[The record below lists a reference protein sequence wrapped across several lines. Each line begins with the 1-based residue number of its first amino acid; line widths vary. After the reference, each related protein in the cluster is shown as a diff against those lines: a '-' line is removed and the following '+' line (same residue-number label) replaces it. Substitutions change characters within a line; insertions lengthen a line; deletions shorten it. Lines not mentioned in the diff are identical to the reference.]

1 MDTIQALIKHYIES
15 NGYTVYSISQQ
26 SGLNRTTLQK
36 ILSGQR
42 KITKEIYEKLLP
54 FFALSPIDKE
64 ELEQAF
70 LINQIGPE
78 RFQTHMEIK
87 RILEMSTSTLYQTDD
102 SPYDLI
108 VSNVDTWSNCMLIQ
122 GTYQIVNAIYSVA
135 LKNVTTEDHPFI
147 YTFADMS
154 HPYASIF
161 FKPLYHP
168 TFQPLHV
175 KHLIEYQKT
184 QMDGENYDN
193 IHNIQILKNLL
204 PSFAAFPGTFEV
216 HYYYS
221 ARNRFKQQATAFPYY
236 VITNTHVILLSPT
249 YETALIL
256 SDKAIHE
263 YYLHNYEQLLARS
276 NILTSDAQTPL
287 DLLNVLN
294 GVDPALNYPICLNIQ
309 PTIEKYLTPEMI
321 DKYMLES
328 PYKDVIRAKLLER
341 IGQLTKESH
350 TILFTLEGLKL
361 FTAEG
366 KNVNFPDTLAARFDI
381 EDRIYILRKFIEA
394 NQNDTDYHFLL
405 LDPSKIHTSL
415 NISIAFTP
423 PSMTFLM
430 LVRND
435 GNSMILPHTLQQYQG
450 LHPDAA
456 RIRICVQRRTDEPI
470 SSGRNQAIKK
480 AAISGC
486 KSDIKKEGKL
496 PSFFIY
502 HKSSRFRM
510 ESASVIC
517 RITLHGF
524 PTARECGGISFVT
537 TLPAPITQ
545 PSPIVT
551 PPVTTTLL
559 ASQQLSPI
567 VIGFAYSSSY
577 AVPSCLNLMLRS

>member
-1 MDTIQALIKHYIES
+1 M
-15 NGYTVYSISQQ
+15 
-26 SGLNRTTLQK
+26 
-36 ILSGQR
+36 
-42 KITKEIYEKLLP
+42 
-54 FFALSPIDKE
+54 
-64 ELEQAF
+64 
-70 LINQIGPE
+70 
-78 RFQTHMEIK
+78 
-87 RILEMSTSTLYQTDD
+87 
-102 SPYDLI
+102 
-108 VSNVDTWSNCMLIQ
+108 
-122 GTYQIVNAIYSVA
+122 
-135 LKNVTTEDHPFI
+135 
-147 YTFADMS
+147 
-154 HPYASIF
+154 
-161 FKPLYHP
+161 
-168 TFQPLHV
+168 
-175 KHLIEYQKT
+175 
-184 QMDGENYDN
+184 
-193 IHNIQILKNLL
+193 
-204 PSFAAFPGTFEV
+204 
-216 HYYYS
+216 
-221 ARNRFKQQATAFPYY
+221 
-236 VITNTHVILLSPT
+236 
-249 YETALIL
+249 IL

-276 NILTSDAQTPL
+276 NILTSGAQTPL

-435 GNSMILPHTLQQYQG
+435 GNSMILPLEEHTL
-450 LHPDAA
+450 
-456 RIRICVQRRTDEPI
+456 C
-470 SSGRNQAIKK
+470 SSIMDFIQTLPEYGYVCSVEETNRYLQEEIEQL
-480 AAISGC
+480 
-486 KSDIKKEGKL
+486 KSSYNLLYEKRGQPAL
-496 PSFFIY
+496 FFIY
-502 HKSSRFRM
+502 HRSARSRM

-577 AVPSCLNLMLRS
+577 AVPSGLNLMLRS

>member
-26 SGLNRTTLQK
+26 SGINRTTLQK

-42 KITKEIYEKLLP
+42 KITKEIYERLLP

-70 LINQIGPE
+70 LIDQIGPE

-276 NILTSDAQTPL
+276 NILTSGAQTPL

-435 GNSMILPHTLQQYQG
+435 GNSMILPLEEHTL
-450 LHPDAA
+450 
-456 RIRICVQRRTDEPI
+456 C
-470 SSGRNQAIKK
+470 SSIM
-480 AAISGC
+480 
-486 KSDIKKEGKL
+486 D
-496 PSFFIY
+496 FIQ
-502 HKSSRFRM
+502 
-510 ESASVIC
+510 
-517 RITLHGF
+517 
-524 PTARECGGISFVT
+524 
-537 TLPAPITQ
+537 TLPEYGYVCSVEQTNRFLQEEIE
-545 PSPIVT
+545 
-551 PPVTTTLL
+551 
-559 ASQQLSPI
+559 QLKKQ
-567 VIGFAYSSSY
+567 
-577 AVPSCLNLMLRS
+577 L

>member
-102 SPYDLI
+102 SPYDLV

-236 VITNTHVILLSPT
+236 VITNTHVILLSPA

-276 NILTSDAQTPL
+276 NILTSGAQTPL

-435 GNSMILPHTLQQYQG
+435 GNSMILPLEERTL
-450 LHPDAA
+450 
-456 RIRICVQRRTDEPI
+456 C
-470 SSGRNQAIKK
+470 SSIMDFIQT
-480 AAISGC
+480 
-486 KSDIKKEGKL
+486 L
-496 PSFFIY
+496 PEYGYVCSVEQTNRFLQEEIEQL
-502 HKSSRFRM
+502 KSSYKRLQVRYQK
-510 ESASVIC
+510 
-517 RITLHGF
+517 RG
-524 PTARECGGISFVT
+524 
-537 TLPAPITQ
+537 
-545 PSPIVT
+545 
-551 PPVTTTLL
+551 
-559 ASQQLSPI
+559 
-567 VIGFAYSSSY
+567 
-577 AVPSCLNLMLRS
+577 